1 MGYYL
6 KIFRIM
12 AGGESSRSSPPGP
25 LTFPAVGRGVRLL
38 LVWML
43 MLCILLQ
50 TAFPVHAALFG
61 SFGIRDELELGRK
74 FDVMVRSRMPLVED
88 PEVKRYVQSI
98 VDRLA
103 KTFPPQ
109 PFSFRANVLLHN
121 SMNAFAVPG
130 GSVFVHTGLIMQL
143 EHESELAGV
152 LAHELA
158 HVTQR
163 HIATRMERAQA
174 VTVASLLGALAS
186 AFLGGGSGSGAMMAG
201 SMAAGQAAMLN
212 YSRVD
217 ETEADQIG
225 LQYLVRAGYRP
236 QGMQG
241 SFEKIR
247 RKQWTS
253 GIEIPEYL
261 STHPDVGGRINEIH
275 ARIQGLPAS
284 VRNRRDDDAR
294 FNRVRTLILARYG
307 EPEVAARV
315 FAQALAK
322 NGRASLACMGQ
333 GILAERRNQIREAEE
348 AFARALSYAPQDAL
362 IMREA
367 GRFYYTKGDPR
378 AEQMLRKA
386 LQRDPGDI
394 MAQFFYA
401 RLLSASGDRR
411 TAHQYYEKLLRVLP
425 DDSEI
430 HYYYGRSLGEN
441 GEVFKA
447 YLHLACSSLYQNDR
461 KKTESWLNKAKGVM
475 RTPQDQE
482 AIKRFEII
490 YEERRSMW
498 Q

>member
-1 MGYYL
+1 MGYRL
-6 KIFRIM
+6 KKEASWAGSCALRPRLPALVRGFFRHALAIFLI
-12 AGGESSRSSPPGP
+12 
-25 LTFPAVGRGVRLL
+25 LTILFQTGAPA
-38 LVWML
+38 
-43 MLCILLQ
+43 Q
-50 TAFPVHAALFG
+50 AALFG

-103 KTFPPQ
+103 STFPPQ

-163 HIATRMERAQA
+163 HIATRMERSQA
-174 VTVASLLGALAS
+174 VTLASLLGALAS
-186 AFLGGGSGSGAMMAG
+186 VFLGGGSGSGAMMAG

-247 RKQWTS
+247 RKQWAS
-253 GIEIPEYL
+253 GIDIPEYL
-261 STHPDVGGRINEIH
+261 STHPDVGGRINEIS
-275 ARIQGLPAS
+275 ARVQGLPAS
-284 VRNRRDDDAR
+284 VRNRKDDDTR

-307 EPEVAARV
+307 EPEVAARI
-315 FAQALAK
+315 FARALAK
-322 NGRASLACMGQ
+322 NGKDSLAHMGQ
-333 GILAERRNQIREAEE
+333 GILAERRNQVREAEA
-348 AFARALSYAPQDAL
+348 AFDKALSCAPQDAL

-367 GRFYYTKGDPR
+367 GRFYYAMGDPR
-378 AEQMLRKA
+378 AGQMLQKA
-386 LQRDPGDI
+386 LQRDPDDI

-447 YLHLACSSLYQNDR
+447 YLHLAYSALYQNDR
-461 KKTESWLNKAKGVM
+461 KKTESWLSKAKTAA

-482 AIKRFEII
+482 AVKLFEKI
-490 YEERRSMW
+490 YAERRSMW
-498 Q
+498 K

>member
-6 KIFRIM
+6 KKKSFM
-12 AGGESSRSSPPGP
+12 AGGCVLRPSP
-25 LTFPAVGRGVRLL
+25 LALARIFFRHALVCFLSLVFLFQSAV
-38 LVWML
+38 
-43 MLCILLQ
+43 
-50 TAFPVHAALFG
+50 PVQAALFG
-61 SFGIRDELELGRK
+61 SFGVRDELELGRK
-74 FDVMVRSRMPLVED
+74 FDVMVRSRMPLIED
-88 PEVKRYVQSI
+88 PEVKRYVQSV

-103 KTFPPQ
+103 DKIPPQ

-163 HIATRMERAQA
+163 HIATRMERAQT

-186 AFLGGGSGSGAMMAG
+186 VFLGGGSGSGAMMAG

-225 LQYLVRAGYRP
+225 LQYLVQAGYRP
-236 QGMQG
+236 QGMMG
-241 SFEKIR
+241 AFEKIR
-247 RKQWTS
+247 RKQWAS
-253 GIEIPEYL
+253 GIDIPEYL
-261 STHPDVGGRINEIH
+261 STHPDVGGRINEIN

-284 VRNRRDDDAR
+284 VRNRKDDDVR

-307 EPEVAARV
+307 EPEVAARA
-315 FAQALAK
+315 FANALAK
-322 NGRASLACMGQ
+322 NGKDSLALMGQ
-333 GILAERRNQIREAEE
+333 GILAERRNQVREAET
-348 AFARALSYAPQDAL
+348 AFGKALACAPQDAL

-367 GRFYYTKGDPR
+367 GRFYYGVGDVR
-378 AEQMLRKA
+378 AAQLLQKA

-401 RLLSASGDRR
+401 RLLSANGDRR
-411 TAHQYYEKLLRVLP
+411 TAHQYYESLLRVLP
-425 DDSEI
+425 DDSEV

-447 YLHLACSSLYQNDR
+447 YLHLAYSALYQNDR
-461 KKTESWLNKAKGVM
+461 KKTENWLSKAKAVM
-475 RTPQDQE
+475 RTPQDKE
-482 AIKRFEII
+482 EIKRFEGV
-490 YEERRSMW
+490 YSERRSMW
-498 Q
+498 K